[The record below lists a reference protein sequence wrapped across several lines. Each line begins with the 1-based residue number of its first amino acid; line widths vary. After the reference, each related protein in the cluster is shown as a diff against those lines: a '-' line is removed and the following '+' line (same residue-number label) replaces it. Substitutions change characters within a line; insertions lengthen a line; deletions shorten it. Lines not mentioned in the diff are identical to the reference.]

1 MTSVLTAVAYLLPAL
16 ALLAI
21 LAFRRYPGARA
32 LIATIERRRRDRR
45 RTEPRTA
52 APRPEVR
59 ALLPRGG
66 RLIACALA
74 VRPPP
79 APRFGFS

>member
-1 MTSVLTAVAYLLPAL
+1 MTHVLTAVAYLLPAL

-32 LIATIERRRRDRR
+32 LIATIERRRRGRFR
-45 RTEPRTA
+45 SEPRTP
-52 APRPEVR
+52 APRPEPR

-66 RLIACALA
+66 RLIATALA

-79 APRFGFS
+79 GPRFGLS